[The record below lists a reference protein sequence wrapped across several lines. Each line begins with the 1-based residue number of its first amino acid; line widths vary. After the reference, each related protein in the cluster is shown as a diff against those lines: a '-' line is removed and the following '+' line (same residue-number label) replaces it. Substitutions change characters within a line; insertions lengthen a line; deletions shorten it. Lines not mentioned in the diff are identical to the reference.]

1 MSLFGGRFATGLVE
15 GLSTSIDTSLR
26 NAMAKRDEEMTMV
39 KKFQMTRQQQKI
51 DAAEAEDARAEK
63 ALDRFIREF
72 NGDVAKG
79 LAAYNAAG
87 GSADTAEQY
96 LKDVDDTRRKTG
108 SEYKLQDKFN
118 FEGID
123 LGEFADLDTETAR
136 AAIRTEVKPVDVQ
149 MEDTGLLSKIGLGK
163 DDMGEDVSASVNEL
177 MPARERVDIEGLFG
191 AALDRSGL
199 VESEIYQR
207 QAAADVLKGKEKYTY
222 NIGRL
227 AEPDLPPDQREA
239 IMSENAMILAG
250 VKELGAAERASTAG
264 GSISEYTQMYKNGLA
279 APVEANIQYTAPTP
293 NSQATAINQETGQEL
308 IGAEAN
314 AYRQQKIQSGF
325 AQWIASTLLDE
336 KGQPINNDA
345 AMWIKGYRQ
354 QDTLEQIQA
363 AIADQGGTEAEE
375 KPVVPSFTKDDV
387 AGDPEKYVTEVRN
400 ANPNVSTVQLETAL
414 IAAGVPRE
422 TINSLLF
429 PEE

>member
-1 MSLFGGRFATGLVE
+1 MSLCGGRFATGLVE

-87 GSADTAEQY
+87 GSADTAAQY

-149 MEDTGLLSKIGLGK
+149 MEDT
-163 DDMGEDVSASVNEL
+163 
-177 MPARERVDIEGLFG
+177 
-191 AALDRSGL
+191 
-199 VESEIYQR
+199 
-207 QAAADVLKGKEKYTY
+207 
-222 NIGRL
+222 
-227 AEPDLPPDQREA
+227 
-239 IMSENAMILAG
+239 
-250 VKELGAAERASTAG
+250 
-264 GSISEYTQMYKNGLA
+264 
-279 APVEANIQYTAPTP
+279 
-293 NSQATAINQETGQEL
+293 
-308 IGAEAN
+308 
-314 AYRQQKIQSGF
+314 
-325 AQWIASTLLDE
+325 
-336 KGQPINNDA
+336 
-345 AMWIKGYRQ
+345 
-354 QDTLEQIQA
+354 
-363 AIADQGGTEAEE
+363 
-375 KPVVPSFTKDDV
+375 
-387 AGDPEKYVTEVRN
+387 
-400 ANPNVSTVQLETAL
+400 
-414 IAAGVPRE
+414 
-422 TINSLLF
+422 
-429 PEE
+429 